1 MRPKT
6 LTTAITV
13 AAMTLK
19 ISARL
24 KIDTKNTDHTK
35 RCDQHDSSTFVQK
48 NKDARVHY
56 AVPKQQPPPP
66 SPTLTTRIGYLKP
79 RQIMKQQLLSQDPTV
94 CQAPYTKAPA
104 LFPTREP
111 TTQSVED
118 GRTGETSAK
127 YMMTIR

>member
-66 SPTLTTRIGYLKP
+66 SPTLNEQGRLPEAETDHETTIVVSGPNSVPSTIHKSTSS
-79 RQIMKQQLLSQDPTV
+79 LSDP
-94 CQAPYTKAPA
+94 
-104 LFPTREP
+104 
-111 TTQSVED
+111 
-118 GRTGETSAK
+118 
-127 YMMTIR
+127 